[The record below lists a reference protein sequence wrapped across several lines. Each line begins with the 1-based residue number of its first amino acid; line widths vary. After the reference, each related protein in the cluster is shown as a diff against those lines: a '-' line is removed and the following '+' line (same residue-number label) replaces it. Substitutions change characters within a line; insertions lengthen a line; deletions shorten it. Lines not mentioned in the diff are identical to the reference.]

1 MSASPRP
8 SSADAVV
15 KSAASVQ
22 RRRLPAV
29 GLPRG
34 REDRRAGALLSLL
47 LHVLIVFL
55 LVTPFAVHHEIV
67 EREQGAG
74 GPGPAGGGGGGQGG
88 TGGARE
94 VTERLQYIAVEP
106 APAPAPLPAPTP
118 QIVQPT
124 PTPPPEPP
132 RIVETPKLDANIA
145 AVAPVKVPAVSMVP
159 GVGGGTGHDGT
170 NGSGPGSGG
179 GVGSGIGT
187 GRGSGIGPGT
197 GGGTQENYPPQ
208 PVELFIP
215 PIPVPDKVRG
225 SHIVAEFDV
234 DSTGRVLAMD
244 FTHTKDRDYN
254 KRLEEA
260 FRGFRF
266 RPGTRPDGT
275 PLRMKAQVGF
285 DLP

>member
-8 SSADAVV
+8 SSDAPV
-15 KSAASVQ
+15 KSAAFVP
-22 RRRLPAV
+22 RRPLPAL
-29 GLPRG
+29 GLPHA
-34 REDRRAGALLSLL
+34 REDRRAGALLSLA
-47 LHVLIVFL
+47 LHVLVVLL

-67 EREQGAG
+67 ERPQGAG
-74 GPGPAGGGGGGQGG
+74 GPGPAGGGGGGHEG
-88 TGGARE
+88 TGGVQE
-94 VTERLQYIAVEP
+94 TERLQFVSVAAATPP
-106 APAPAPLPAPTP
+106 APPPVAPQPQIVPPAPVPPPQPVKVEETPKIEAKLNLPAPTNVP
-118 QIVQPT
+118 DV
-124 PTPPPEPP
+124 
-132 RIVETPKLDANIA
+132 A
-145 AVAPVKVPAVSMVP
+145 AVP
-159 GVGGGTGHDGT
+159 GTGGGTGHDGT
-170 NGSGPGSGG
+170 NGTGPGSGG

-197 GGGTQENYPPQ
+197 GGGTQQNYPPQ
-208 PVELFIP
+208 PIELFIP
-215 PIPVPDKVRG
+215 PVPVPDNVRG
-225 SHIVAEFDV
+225 SHIIAEFDV

-244 FTHTKDRDYN
+244 FTHTKDRGYN